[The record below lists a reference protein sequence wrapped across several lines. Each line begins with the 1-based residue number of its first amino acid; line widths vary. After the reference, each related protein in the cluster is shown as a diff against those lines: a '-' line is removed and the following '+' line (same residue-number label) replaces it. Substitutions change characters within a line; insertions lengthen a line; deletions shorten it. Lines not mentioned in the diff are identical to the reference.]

1 MHISSTMLHKSF
13 KPAKCKTSLKLA
25 TSRIKLMR
33 NKKGVQI
40 NQMKRE
46 LAQLLETGQDRTAR
60 IRVEHV
66 IREEKMVAAYEL
78 IDIYCELIV
87 ARMPIIESQKTCPID
102 LKEAVTSVLF
112 AAPRCS
118 DISELVD
125 IKKQFTSKYGKEFVS
140 AALEL
145 RPDSG
150 VSRMLVEKLSA
161 VAPDIQ
167 TKVKVL
173 TAIAKEHN
181 INWEPTSFEEKESK
195 PPNDLLNGPNSFE
208 NASMA
213 NANPSK
219 IQPSNVNAVHS
230 HEKKPGPPLDFAE
243 QNRKYVVD
251 NGVATSSSGI
261 TSEKMEMRGDDDFS
275 SGGQNWN
282 MGFKDATSAA
292 EAAAE
297 SAERAAI
304 AARAAAQF
312 ASHEKITTRDETPRK
327 SKIINQQM
335 DQSENE
341 NERKD
346 NERVHEANTRSNK
359 SNSSK
364 ESKLE
369 SGKKNS
375 FSGDRKPK
383 ITNQQIN
390 RNEHGE
396 KDNDRFH
403 EANTRSSR
411 KTSLIESKTEFESG
425 KKEGFESENINLFAE
440 EMFKK
445 QPCVHSTTSSDE
457 PDDEVVSDDRKAGKR
472 SVVGNP
478 FAVVDQRNAFSQSTK
493 SKSDLDDQRD
503 NEAVFDDDH
512 DDDDD
517 GPKFD
522 TGFEYD
528 EVEATSYFQ
537 SPGLESSTHSLEHAH
552 VWSPKRNESIKFEK
566 MSSESNL
573 FSQSVSF
580 GEHSVKSMEPS
591 ETEDGAPV
599 SFDHSDGESESEFNG
614 NNKLDNVLSANPE
627 TLPRKSRIE
636 LNDLVE
642 EESSFDDD
650 PKDEEK
656 RHSSSILLKKQDSLE
671 DNNDDDFG
679 KELKFG
685 TLTGGLRNKGGVL
698 KFPPYTKPTTTN
710 ALNLS
715 KKSVDESSVTITE
728 NETSLNS
735 SLDSRAG
742 RMGDKKASVT
752 ISTSDSDSDDSGDKF
767 PARSRFVPPTPFF
780 DDDDDDDVE
789 TASEEVSKKA
799 PISSVRLRTELSRRT
814 RGSPS
819 VSNSKTRVD
828 PEPKTVLSPESRFNS
843 RKTTEIG
850 SSMEGQQQKPKK
862 EMESGPTPRNSD
874 ESGEKKIVGKTE
886 KPSVENIAKKP
897 SYVHPKLPDYDTF
910 AARLQTLRNEHK

>member
-1 MHISSTMLHKSF
+1 
-13 KPAKCKTSLKLA
+13 
-25 TSRIKLMR
+25 MR

-230 HEKKPGPPLDFAE
+230 HEKKAGPPLDFAE
-243 QNRKYVVD
+243 QNRKYIVD
-251 NGVATSSSGI
+251 NGAATSSSGI

-297 SAERAAI
+297 SAERAAM

-341 NERKD
+341 NKRKD

-383 ITNQQIN
+383 ITNQQID

-403 EANTRSSR
+403 QAYTGSSR
-411 KTSLIESKTEFESG
+411 KTSSIESKNEFESG

-445 QPCVHSTTSSDE
+445 QPSVHSTTSSDE
-457 PDDEVVSDDRKAGKR
+457 PDDEVVADDRKAGKR

-503 NEAVFDDDH
+503 NEAVFDDD
-512 DDDDD
+512 DDS
-517 GPKFD
+517 PKFD

-537 SPGLESSTHSLEHAH
+537 SPVQESSTHSLENAH
-552 VWSPKRNESIKFEK
+552 IWSPKRNESIKFEK
-566 MSSESNL
+566 MSSQSNL
-573 FSQSVSF
+573 FSESVSF
-580 GEHSVKSMEPS
+580 GEHSVKSMEAS

-599 SFDHSDGESESEFNG
+599 SFDHSDDESESEFNG
-614 NNKLDNVLSANPE
+614 KNKLDDVLSANPE
-627 TLPRKSRIE
+627 PLPRKSRIE

-671 DNNDDDFG
+671 DNNDYDFG

-698 KFPPYTKPTTTN
+698 KFPPYTKPTTTD

-715 KKSVDESSVTITE
+715 KKSVDESSVTKTE

-735 SLDSRAG
+735 SLDSRVG

-780 DDDDDDDVE
+780 DDDDDYVE

-828 PEPKTVLSPESRFNS
+828 PEPKTVISPEPRFNS

-850 SSMEGQQQKPKK
+850 QEKPKK
-862 EMESGPTPRNSD
+862 EMETSIPKSGLTPRNSD

-886 KPSVENIAKKP
+886 KQSVENIAKKP